1 MLQAAWRQYGG
12 ATGGVSNAAVQ
23 LNFVDEKTIRQ
34 LHKIYFNDSEATD
47 VITFPLVGPGLFG
60 EIYVCL
66 EVAQAQAQRY
76 AVPLDTELAR
86 LALHGVLHLL
96 GFDDHR
102 PAARRRMRTLER
114 RFLAEYFPE

>member
-1 MLQAAWRQYGG
+1 MLRAAWRQYGR
-12 ATGGVSNAAVQ
+12 AMDGVSSPAVQ
-23 LNFVDEKTIRQ
+23 LNFVDEKTIRH
-34 LHKIYFNDSEATD
+34 LHKLYFNDSEATD
-47 VITFPLVGPGLFG
+47 VITFPLAGPGLFG

-66 EVAQAQAQRY
+66 DVAQAQAQRY
-76 AVPLDTELAR
+76 AGPFDTELAR

-114 RFLAEYFPE
+114 RFLSEYFPD